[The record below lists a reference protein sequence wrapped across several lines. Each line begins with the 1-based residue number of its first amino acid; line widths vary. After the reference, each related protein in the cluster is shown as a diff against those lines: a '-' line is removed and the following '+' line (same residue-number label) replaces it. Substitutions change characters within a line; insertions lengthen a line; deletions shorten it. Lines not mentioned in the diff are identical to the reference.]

1 MVSGYFM
8 GKLFAEEKKEKKMDQ
23 NLSPWKVLVVDDDE
37 HIFTITKLTMSNF
50 EFSGRKLEFL
60 YAPSGR
66 DARPLIKEN
75 PDIAMAIIDVI
86 METESA
92 GLDLVK
98 WIREEQNDQLIRLIL
113 RTGQPGQAPEEKV
126 IRGYDINDYKEKTE
140 LTSKKLKTLFYS
152 TLRAYRDILTLDRH
166 RSGLSKVIA
175 STGKVLESNSLPQF
189 ASVVLE
195 EIISLLGFERSAIYC
210 ATVPSEDG
218 DQKLARTL
226 AATGELVE
234 YLESNDFSLLPE
246 QVRLRFKETINAKKS
261 QEYTDAFVA
270 YFKTD
275 RGHENV
281 LYVEIPRPLGQL
293 EKELLRLFTTNMA
306 LSYEGLLSKEELMD
320 TQKEL
325 VYILGD
331 SVEKKSKETGAHV
344 KRVGLYAELL
354 AQKMGRSPE
363 YCSLLKF
370 AAPLHDVGKV
380 AIPDAILG
388 KPGELEPS
396 EWVTMKTHAVIGHQI
411 LSHSQKPIL
420 KAAAEI
426 ALTHHENWDGTGYPK
441 GTDGVSISELG
452 RIVAFADV
460 FDALASPRV
469 YKGAWGKEVIRKH
482 FEKLKGKKFDPEMS
496 AIFLD
501 SFDEFWE
508 IFESNPD

>member
-1 MVSGYFM
+1 M
-8 GKLFAEEKKEKKMDQ
+8 GKLFAEETKEHKVE
-23 NLSPWKVLVVDDDE
+23 NPLIPWKVLVVDDDE

-50 EFSGRKLEFL
+50 EFMGRRLEFL
-60 YAPSGR
+60 YAPSGQ
-66 DARPLIKEN
+66 DARPLIQEN

-86 METESA
+86 METETA

-98 WIREEQNDQLIRLIL
+98 WIRQEQDNQLIRLIL
-113 RTGQPGQAPEEKV
+113 RTGQPGQAPEERV

-152 TLRAYRDILTLDRH
+152 TLRAYRDLLSLDRH

-175 STGKVLESNSLPQF
+175 ATGKVLESNSLPQF

-195 EIISLLGFERSAIYC
+195 EIVLLLGFDHSAIYC
-210 ATVPSEDG
+210 VTLPSEDG

-226 AATGELVE
+226 AATGELVK
-234 YLESNDFSLLPE
+234 YLEKNDFSLLPE
-246 QVRLRFKETINAKKS
+246 KVQSRF
-261 QEYTDAFVA
+261 QEVIQAQGNREFEDAFVA

-281 LYVEIPRPLGQL
+281 LYVEIPKPLGAL
-293 EKELLRLFTTNMA
+293 EKELLRLFITNLS
-306 LSYEGLLSKEELMD
+306 LSYEGLIAKEELLD

-331 SVEKKSKETGAHV
+331 SVEKKSRETGAHV
-344 KRVGLYAELL
+344 KRVGLYAEL
-354 AQKMGRSPE
+354 MGKKLRRPQE
-363 YCSLLKF
+363 YCNLLKF

-380 AIPDAILG
+380 AIPDAILN
-388 KPGELEPS
+388 KPGELNEE
-396 EWVTMKTHAVIGHQI
+396 EWEIMKTHALIGHQI

-426 ALTHHENWDGTGYPK
+426 ALTHHENWDGSGYPG
-441 GTDGVSISELG
+441 GTAGETISEMG

-469 YKGAWGKEVIRKH
+469 YKGAWGKDVIRKH
-482 FEKLKGKKFDPEMS
+482 FETLKGKKFDPEMS
-496 AIFLD
+496 EIFLG

-508 IFESNPD
+508 IFETNSD